1 MSKSKEWDEVLNG
14 KMAELLDT
22 NLYRKLREETGY
34 TDYDR
39 MEMSDVATYISW
51 AEYHGIELKFP
62 VSEKDLKWC
71 LASADQFLY
80 EWFVASDEFWRLGS
94 NEMLKLIN
102 ELIEI
107 TAFGASPAEETFEI
121 V

>member
-22 NLYRKLREETGY
+22 NLYRKLRGETGY